1 MGRHFPNEGEALF
14 RGKEWMFCRVDAD
27 RNDHLGEEVRRA
39 RDEVEVAQGDRIE
52 APRVDGEVR
61 RGGEHPRRRADRAH
75 LLPAFAGAA
84 GVVGVAGFFGTSFA
98 GVASFAGAVFG
109 ASFGGVGGVVGAV
122 VGAVAGS
129 QMSARGRRTENSV
142 LGGLIG
148 AVIGAGV
155 GGDSANCNGQADRY
169 DQRAYD
175 QGGYGQYGYDQRAY
189 GQRSAYSYDGDDRDR
204 RYEDRRYDDRGYGDA
219 YGYDRD
225 GCRTVETRQRDR
237 YGREVTRYE
246 QVCRQGY

>member
-1 MGRHFPNEGEALF
+1 MNRISMLRSAAVAVTLAAVALPGLASAQSYDY
-14 RGKEWMFCRVDAD
+14 RRYDNNSYGQSYDD
-27 RNDHLGEEVRRA
+27 RQCNA
-39 RDEVEVAQGDRIE
+39 SDRQ
-52 APRVDGEVR
+52 AT
-61 RGGEHPRRRADRAH
+61 
-75 LLPAFAGAA
+75 GA
-84 GVVGVAGFFGTSFA
+84 
-98 GVASFAGAVFG
+98 
-109 ASFGGVGGVVGAV
+109 VVGAV

-155 GGDSANCNGQADRY
+155 GGDSANCYGQADRY

-175 QGGYGQYGYDQRAY
+175 QGGYGHYGYDQRAY
-189 GQRSAYSYDGDDRDR
+189 DQRGAYSYDGYERDR